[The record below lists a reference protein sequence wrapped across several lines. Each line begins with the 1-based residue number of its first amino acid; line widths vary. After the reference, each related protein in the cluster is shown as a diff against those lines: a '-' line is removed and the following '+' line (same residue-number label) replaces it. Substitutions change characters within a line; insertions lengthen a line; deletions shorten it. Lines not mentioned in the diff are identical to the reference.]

1 MMAQFRMLQK
11 VKRLREDKALRALEK
26 ARAALREAEA
36 RRDALDAELTE
47 STATMPARERAIFTQ
62 FLKTVVG
69 LDRIDAAN
77 GAVLDLRAQHQA
89 LADRLD
95 RARDAV
101 RRAEQKL
108 VQARQELR
116 QRQQDTEKIDTV
128 ANEVREEIETAA
140 VAREEV
146 EIEDLFSRPRG
157 LASTLGA
164 TA

>member
-36 RRDALDAELTE
+36 RRDALDAELQE
-47 STATMPARERAIFTQ
+47 SAATMPARERAIFTQ

-69 LDRIDAAN
+69 LERIDAAN
-77 GAVLDLRAQHQA
+77 GAVLDLRTQHQA

-95 RARDAV
+95 RARDAAK
-101 RRAEQKL
+101 RAEQKL

-128 ANEVREEIETAA
+128 AEEVRLEIETAA

-157 LASTLGA
+157 LVSTLGA
-164 TA
+164 SA